1 VKKTKVIIKNIK
13 KNLNI
18 NMKIVLTGLRD
29 LSTDDKIMSQRDYGI
44 FLVASLLSEEKYA
57 DDDEIKY
64 KLKIS
69 HIQSIDDLKEH
80 KQVKF
85 ENKRTPSQKLRW
97 VIINKLG
104 SEDEYESFLKFLMC
118 NMDKLTDEYIENLK
132 ICQN

>member
-1 VKKTKVIIKNIK
+1 
-13 KNLNI
+13 
-18 NMKIVLTGLRD
+18 MKIVLTGLRD
-29 LSTDDKIMSQRDYGI
+29 LQTDDNILSQRDYGI

-85 ENKRTPSQKLRW
+85 ENKQTPSQKLRW
-97 VIINKLG
+97 VVEQELG
-104 SEDEYESFLKFLMC
+104 EYENFINWLLA
-118 NMDKLTDEYIENLK
+118 NQDKIFDMYRENK
-132 ICQN
+132 N